1 MQLRIACILRVIF
14 INSCRNCSGTEGGRG
29 FIFVTDTS
37 RFCRVFRAEPCCGLH
52 HARWVMNFGSE
63 CASYFLRHVHSVAT
77 LVVQADC
84 ACRSRAAFSS
94 GGSFLPRF
102 EALCRIPRQAF
113 GLKQYFSG
121 AFAIKI
127 CVVSPSGGR
136 CHEVTEGLTDR
147 PRKMRFLLWGTPQ
160 YCASS
165 TRQAIEKPSASIS
178 PAVVHFSNRGTE
190 TLSSLT

>member
-1 MQLRIACILRVIF
+1 MC
-14 INSCRNCSGTEGGRG
+14 
-29 FIFVTDTS
+29 
-37 RFCRVFRAEPCCGLH
+37 FRAKSCGYIV
-52 HARWVMNFGSE
+52 R
-63 CASYFLRHVHSVAT
+63 YFYGLTA

-94 GGSFLPRF
+94 GGSSLPRF

-165 TRQAIEKPSASIS
+165 TRQAIEKPSATML
-178 PAVVHFSNRGTE
+178 PAADHFSCRGTE
-190 TLSSLT
+190 TVSSLTLHRLSRTHRKSSPLLELNAPGTFSQTANLGYLPSVAHLISFIILTAS